1 MADLKC
7 NWHLASPQDITV
19 TASSTREE
27 KFLADILQLI
37 PGVVGEEYMVVH
49 MVHMCDTAM
58 VVACMALAQQV

>member
-7 NWHLASPQDITV
+7 NWHLASPQDIT
-19 TASSTREE
+19 ASSTREE
-27 KFLADILQLI
+27 DFLADILQLI

-58 VVACMALAQQV
+58 VVAGMALAQQV

>member
-7 NWHLASPQDITV
+7 NWHLASPQDI

-37 PGVVGEEYMVVH
+37 PGVLGEEYMAVH